1 MASIIAII
9 SGKGGSG
16 KTTVAVN
23 LASHLAFSGK
33 RTLIIDAGFGIRN
46 DDIPLSRTDELLYNI
61 GDIIS
66 GEAEFDDAVISGS
79 DGCPDF
85 VGASLGGVPQHFES
99 QFVRLLDKISHRYDF
114 IVLDTPASV
123 GREFDACS
131 GACDI
136 VIAVS
141 GEDALSRQNTSLCIS
156 RIAGADCKKFYL
168 VLNRVKLDS
177 SDASPYC
184 EDIADEIGA
193 SIIGII
199 REDEFVRHSLETGD
213 PIVRYDTY
221 AGRELENIS
230 RRLCNEY
237 INPAN
242 NMLTER
248 LFEKNR
254 FVLKTQRGGF

>member
-1 MASIIAII
+1 MARIIAII

-23 LASHLAFSGK
+23 LAYALAFIGK
-33 RTLIIDAGFGIRN
+33 RTLIIDTGFGIRN
-46 DDIPLSRTDELLYNI
+46 DDIPLSRTDELLYNL

-66 GEAEFDDAVISGS
+66 GEADFDDAVISGGDS
-79 DGCPDF
+79 FPDF
-85 VGASLGGVPQHFES
+85 VGASLGCIPQHFEA
-99 QFVRLLDKISHRYDF
+99 QFARLIDKISHRYDF

-123 GREFDACS
+123 GREFDACCSAS
-131 GACDI
+131 GI

-141 GEDALSRQNTSLCIS
+141 GEDSLSRQNTSLCLS
-156 RIAGADCKKFYL
+156 RITNADSKEFYL
-168 VLNRVKLDS
+168 VLNRAKLDS
-177 SDASPYC
+177 SDSSPYC

-193 SIIGII
+193 RVIGII

-230 RRLCNEY
+230 RRLCSEY
-237 INPAN
+237 VNPAS

-254 FVLKTQRGGF
+254 LILKTQRGGF

>member
-1 MASIIAII
+1 MARIIAII

-23 LASHLAFSGK
+23 LASHLAFIGK
-33 RTLIIDAGFGIRN
+33 RTLIIDTGFGIRN
-46 DDIPLSRTDELLYNI
+46 DDIPLSRTDELLYNL

-66 GEAEFDDAVISGS
+66 GGDNS
-79 DGCPDF
+79 PDF
-85 VGASLGGVPQHFES
+85 VGASLGCVSQHFET
-99 QFVRLLDKISHRYDF
+99 QFVRMLDKISHRYDF

-123 GREFDACS
+123 GREFDACCNAS
-131 GACDI
+131 DT

-141 GEDALSRQNTSLCIS
+141 GEDALSRQNTSLCLS
-156 RIAGADCKKFYL
+156 RITNADSKEFYL
-168 VLNRVKLDS
+168 VLNRVRFDS
-177 SDASPYC
+177 SDSSPYC
-184 EDIADEIGA
+184 EDIADEVGA
-193 SIIGII
+193 RVIGII

-237 INPAN
+237 INPSS

-254 FVLKTQRGGF
+254 LILKTQRGGF

>member
-1 MASIIAII
+1 MARIVAII

-23 LASHLAFSGK
+23 LSSHLACIGK
-33 RTLIIDAGFGIRN
+33 RTLVIDVGFGISN
-46 DDIPLSRTDELLYNI
+46 DDIPLRCTDQLLYNI
-61 GDIIS
+61 GDIIL
-66 GEAEFDDAVISGS
+66 GEAAFDDAVISGGDKS
-79 DGCPDF
+79 PDF
-85 VGASLGGVPQHFES
+85 VGASLGGVPQHFET

-114 IVLDTPASV
+114 IVLDTPAAA
-123 GREFDACS
+123 GREFDACCS
-131 GACDI
+131 ASDI

-141 GEDALSRQNTSLCIS
+141 GEDALSRRNTSLCLS
-156 RIAGADCKKFYL
+156 RITNADSKEFYL
-168 VLNRVKLDS
+168 ILNRVKFNS
-177 SDASPYC
+177 SDSSPYC
-184 EDIADEIGA
+184 EDIADEVGA
-193 SIIGII
+193 RVLGII
-199 REDEFVRHSLETGD
+199 REDEFVRHSLEKGD

-237 INPAN
+237 INPAS

-254 FVLKTQRGGF
+254 LILKTQRGGF

>member
-1 MASIIAII
+1 MAKIVSII

-16 KTTVAVN
+16 KTTVAIN
-23 LASHLAFSGK
+23 LASQLAFSGK
-33 RTLIIDAGFGIRN
+33 RTLIIDTAFGIRN
-46 DDIPLSRTDELLYNI
+46 ADIPLARTDELLYNL

-79 DGCPDF
+79 DDFPDF
-85 VGASLGGVPQHFES
+85 VGASLGCIPGHFES
-99 QFVRLLDKISHRYDF
+99 HFADLLASISHRYDF

-123 GREFDACS
+123 GCEFDACCNV
-131 GACDI
+131 CDI

-156 RIAGADCKKFYL
+156 RISGACSKKIYL
-168 VLNRVKLDS
+168 VLNMVKPDS
-177 SDASPYC
+177 SASSPYC

-193 SIIGII
+193 RIIGII
-199 REDEFVRHSLETGD
+199 RYDEFVRHSLETGD

-221 AGRELENIS
+221 AGRELENIA

-237 INPAN
+237 VNPSN
-242 NMLTER
+242 NTLTER

-254 FVLKTQRGGF
+254 LILKTQRGGF

>member
-1 MASIIAII
+1 MAKIVSII

-23 LASHLAFSGK
+23 LASQFAISGK

-46 DDIPLSRTDELLYNI
+46 DDIPLARTDELLYNL

-66 GEAEFDDAVISGS
+66 GQAEFDDAVISGGDAS
-79 DGCPDF
+79 PDF
-85 VGASLGGVPQHFES
+85 VGASPGCVPEHFKAH
-99 QFVRLLDKISHRYDF
+99 FANFLAAISHRYDF
-114 IVLDTPASV
+114 IVLDTPASA
-123 GREFDACS
+123 GCEFDACCNV
-131 GACDI
+131 GDI

-141 GEDALSRQNTSLCIS
+141 GEDALSRINTSLCIN
-156 RIAGADCKKFYL
+156 RISDACSKELYL
-168 VLNRVKLDS
+168 VLNMVKHDS
-177 SDASPYC
+177 SASSPYC

-199 REDEFVRHSLETGD
+199 RYDEFVRHSLEAGD

-221 AGRELENIS
+221 AGRELENIA

-237 INPAN
+237 INPSSST
-242 NMLTER
+242 LTER

-254 FVLKTQRGGF
+254 LVLKTQQGGF